1 MPARIATHRKSP
13 LEFQTHDISGRR
25 FADCPGG
32 KPDYLRFDQ
41 LFEILPGQSN
51 QFSMGACV
59 KCNLLILRQA
69 FIRKDLDAVEIS
81 ERWHGARFTIGE
93 PVFEFALGGELSSC
107 RHCFR
112 LKSSQIDMKRGRKNG
127 HHQRIVRLDHN
138 RFCQLLP
145 RNMARAAIPCA
156 VKAGEWEMTMYLTL

>member
-1 MPARIATHRKSP
+1 MATHSTSP

-112 LKSSQIDMKRGRKNG
+112 LKSDKKPPASSTFSRGLINVAMTPITCLEYLI
-127 HHQRIVRLDHN
+127 IVRS
-138 RFCQLLP
+138 
-145 RNMARAAIPCA
+145 
-156 VKAGEWEMTMYLTL
+156 GEVFGYSRG